1 MRITSHYLL
10 NNFKLDQQNVNK
22 ELKKVTE
29 QISSGKKIQKS
40 YEDPTVFNDT
50 LKLDTHINQLKGVQ
64 DRTQKAQNFV
74 ATTDTTL
81 QDFSDAIRNFKN
93 QLITSA
99 NDALNQNDREA
110 IAAAL
115 EKEKERMLTLANT
128 QIGGQYIFSGS
139 ATSVKPFDENG
150 LYHGNEGEVKVN
162 LGEGVSMAYNID
174 GGSLFLG
181 HDDQIHKEVA
191 TNVTLKR
198 SETGGNITAAD
209 PLSALTGDET
219 NPLTFQ
225 IAGSG
230 HDGSI
235 VKSEVTLQAGE
246 SMQNLL
252 EKIGEAYGNTSE
264 NRSVEVHLDD
274 YGHIR
279 IKDLQRGGSQLELKL
294 HATQNNNSIPFI
306 DNGYTLADANNPDSA
321 YFVQEGKKLVGNT
334 VLIADGKLADAT
346 TKLSE
351 IAHGSLDNKTFHMKV
366 TDVDGYDRTVELNL
380 SSNGSTFTVGGASYN
395 IYNAEEDANGQV
407 QTPADDMT
415 LGQLDD
421 IIAMTLSNTLPT
433 TNDKSGYDSAVT
445 SAKAKVSVSINPSGR
460 MEIENL
466 QNDNS
471 LQFAFYDIDAGDMS
485 NTDPSFALNS
495 DNAVTTQKSQ
505 IDFFAQIDEVIEAV
519 RNGSQSLDATHQ
531 NPRNIGIQEAIAT
544 LEQFDNH
551 INKNLAK
558 TGVVQNRLS
567 TAQDRA
573 QSMELSMK
581 ELKSQLTDV
590 DIAEAYMNLNQL
602 SLSYQAILSSVT
614 KINNLTLLNY
624 MK

>member
-29 QISSGKKIQKS
+29 QIASGKQIQKG

-50 LKLDTHINQLKGVQ
+50 LKLDTHIDQLKGVQ
-64 DRTQKAQNFV
+64 DRAQKAQNFA

-81 QDFSDAIRNFKN
+81 QEFSDAIRNFKN

-110 IAAAL
+110 IASAL
-115 EKEKERMLTLANT
+115 VKEKEHMLTLANT
-128 QIGGQYIFSGS
+128 QIGGQFIFSGS
-139 ATSVKPFDENG
+139 ATSIKPFDENG
-150 LYHGNEGEVKVN
+150 LYHGNDGEVKAT
-162 LGEGVSMAYNID
+162 LGEGVSLAYNID
-174 GGSLFLG
+174 GASLFLG
-181 HDDQIHKEVA
+181 HDDQVHKEVA
-191 TNVTLKR
+191 TNVTLTN
-198 SETGGNITAAD
+198 SETGLNIAATD

-219 NPLTFQ
+219 SPFTFQ
-225 IAGSG
+225 IAGSR

-235 VKSEVTLQAGE
+235 VKSEVTMGAGE
-246 SMQNLL
+246 SMQSLL
-252 EKIGEAYGNTSE
+252 EKIGEAYGNRPE

-294 HATQNNNSIPFI
+294 HATQNNNAVAFI

-321 YFVQEGKKLVGNT
+321 YFIQEGKKLVGNT
-334 VLIADGKLADAT
+334 ALIADGKLADAT

-351 IAHGSLDNKTFHMKV
+351 IAHGSLDGKTFNMQV
-366 TDVDGYDRTVELNL
+366 TDVDGNAKSIVLKLN
-380 SSNGSTFTVGGASYN
+380 SSGSTFQVGNDSYN
-395 IYNAEEDANGQV
+395 IYNAQEDATGPV
-407 QTPADDMT
+407 QTAADDMT
-415 LGQLDD
+415 LGQLND
-421 IIAMTLSNTLPT
+421 IIAMTLSNKLPT
-433 TNDKSGYDSAVT
+433 TNDKSGYDNALK
-445 SAKAKVSVSINPSGR
+445 SAKGEVSVSINQSGR

-466 QNDNS
+466 QNDNA
-471 LQFAFYDIDAGDMS
+471 LQFAFYDVDGGDMS
-485 NTDPSFALNS
+485 KTDPSFALNS

-558 TGVVQNRLS
+558 TGVVQNSLS

-573 QSMELSMK
+573 QSMEVSMK

-624 MK
+624 MN